1 MEHNTLYSEKFL
13 KLIRVISCV
22 SIIIYLVLNILKIR
36 ALIKNTFE
44 IDALFFYMTI
54 AIDFLVCIICIVLVF
69 LPTKIKLISLIAFM
83 YSGLILVFDIENP
96 MGVFMFFLG
105 IASLVAR
112 GFYSKRAKLKILLA
126 FIFFFGLLLSELRF
140 GFALFFKYLIEKI
153 GYSVVT
159 FVILFFLWSYLKN
172 IYDSKSSDKI
182 LNLYEYKGLK
192 KRDAKWLCLVQK
204 NEKYDNIARECG
216 MSSGFVKNRL
226 KIVYSILEVGDRTG
240 FLNRFGDFDI
250 VYIEPP
256 RKTEIYKIKATLN
269 ITNKDES

>member
-1 MEHNTLYSEKFL
+1 MEHNPMYSEKFL
-13 KLIRVISCV
+13 KLIRVVSFL
-22 SIIIYLVLNILKIR
+22 SIIVYLFFNIFKIR
-36 ALIKNTFE
+36 TLIKNTFE
-44 IDALFFYMTI
+44 IDILFFYMTM
-54 AIDFLVCIICIVLVF
+54 AVDFFVCIICIVLVF
-69 LPTKIKLISLIAFM
+69 LPTKIILISLIAFM
-83 YSGLILVFDIENP
+83 YSALILVFDIENP

-112 GFYSKRAKLKILLA
+112 GFYSRRAKLKILLA
-126 FIFFFGLLLSELRF
+126 FIFLLGLLLSELRF
-140 GFALFFKYLIEKI
+140 GFALFFKCLIEKI

-172 IYDSKSSDKI
+172 VSDSKSSDKI
-182 LNLYEYKGLK
+182 LNLYEFKGLK

-216 MSSGFVKNRL
+216 MSSGSVKNRL
-226 KIVYSILEVGDRTG
+226 KVVYSILEVGDRVG

-256 RKTEIYKIKATLN
+256 RKTEISQIKTTLN
-269 ITNKDES
+269 ITDKDKS